1 MGNKA
6 NYRLADYFLHVFST
20 SVGGSPQVSYVTVP
34 MDGDLI
40 ESMVVPY
47 AAITAADST
56 ITLALLPQGV
66 VGSAVAIGTTLVIP
80 VATAAIGLRATAKHT
95 APRRVSA
102 GDVIRLTPAGAST
115 TAAAMY
121 TLRIRR

>member
-47 AAITAADST
+47 AAIT
-56 ITLALLPQGV
+56 
-66 VGSAVAIGTTLVIP
+66 AVAIGTTLVIP